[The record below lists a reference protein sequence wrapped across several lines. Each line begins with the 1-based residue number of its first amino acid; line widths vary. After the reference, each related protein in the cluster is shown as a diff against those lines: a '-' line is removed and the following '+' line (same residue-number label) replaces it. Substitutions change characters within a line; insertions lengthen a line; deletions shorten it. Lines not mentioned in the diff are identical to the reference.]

1 MNGIT
6 SEQIQFLRDKLPEI
20 VQLFNEKNNCNTKIF
35 EWTKL
40 HFKDG
45 SLQPSKLI
53 TIENL
58 LDPLVEK
65 LEFAQAVIFNKKLL
79 TWVPVFAGD
88 TMYYLGHAKVI
99 IKPENYSRLE
109 LRQTYILCQFVNSN
123 KDSFAVVQQLAI
135 SDLHFDRIS
144 KTLSFGVINPDGKS
158 DTLSIPRPIKNT
170 DTLEGDYWYTTV
182 LGNKYYFLTEEDR
195 NNFIKTIQKSLEYLK
210 VEY

>member
-6 SEQIQFLRDKLPEI
+6 SEQIEFLRNKLPEI

-65 LEFAQAVIFNKKLL
+65 LEFAEGFVFNEKLL
-79 TWVPVFAGD
+79 SWIPVFVGD
-88 TMYYLGHAKVI
+88 TLYYRGRQKVTVIEGHRTKPLYCNKSI
-99 IKPENYSRLE
+99 MCQGFNDRLPIKNYELE
-109 LRQTYILCQFVNSN
+109 FERNSE
-123 KDSFAVVQQLAI
+123 
-135 SDLHFDRIS
+135 
-144 KTLSFGVINPDGKS
+144 TLSFGIINPDGKS
-158 DTLSIPRPIKNT
+158 DTLWSIPRPIKNT
-170 DTLEGDYWYTTV
+170 DSLEGDYWYTTV

>member
-6 SEQIQFLRDKLPEI
+6 SEQIQFLRNKLPEI
-20 VQLFNEKNNCNTKIF
+20 VRLFNDRNNCNTKIF

-40 HFKDG
+40 HFKGG

-65 LEFAQAVIFNKKLL
+65 LEFAEGFVFNKKLL
-79 TWVPVFAGD
+79 SWVPVFVGD
-88 TMYYLGHAKVI
+88 TLYYRGRQKVTVTEGHRTKLLYWNKSI
-99 IKPENYSRLE
+99 MCQGNGMNLPIEIHELE
-109 LRQTYILCQFVNSN
+109 FERKSE
-123 KDSFAVVQQLAI
+123 
-135 SDLHFDRIS
+135 
-144 KTLSFGVINPDGKS
+144 TLSFGVINPDGKS

>member
-6 SEQIQFLRDKLPEI
+6 SEQIEFLRDKLPEI
-20 VQLFNEKNNCNTKIF
+20 VQFFNEKNNCNTKIF

-65 LEFAQAVIFNKKLL
+65 LEFAEGFVFNEKLL
-79 TWVPVFAGD
+79 SWIPVFVGD
-88 TMYYLGHAKVI
+88 TLYYRGRQKVTVTEGHRTKLLCWNKGIMCQGNGMGGFPIA
-99 IKPENYSRLE
+99 IKNYELE
-109 LRQTYILCQFVNSN
+109 FERNSE
-123 KDSFAVVQQLAI
+123 
-135 SDLHFDRIS
+135 
-144 KTLSFGVINPDGKS
+144 TLSFGIINPDGKS

>member
-65 LEFAQAVIFNKKLL
+65 LEFAEGFVFNEKLL
-79 TWVPVFAGD
+79 SWIPVFAGD

-144 KTLSFGVINPDGKS
+144 KTLSFGIINPDGKS

-170 DTLEGDYWYTTV
+170 DILEGFCWYTTV
-182 LGNKYYFLTEEDR
+182 LGNKYYFLTEGDR

>member
-6 SEQIQFLRDKLPEI
+6 SEQIEFLRNKLPEI
-20 VQLFNEKNNCNTKIF
+20 VREFNEKNNCNTKIF

-45 SLQPSKLI
+45 SLQSSKLI

>member
-1 MNGIT
+1 MNAIT
-6 SEQIQFLRDKLPEI
+6 TEQIEFLRYKLPEI
-20 VQLFNEKNNCNTKIF
+20 VKQFNEKNNCNTKIF
-35 EWTKL
+35 EWTKC
-40 HFKDG
+40 HFKGG

-65 LEFAQAVIFNKKLL
+65 LEFAEGFVFNEKSLSWIPVFVGDTLYYRGRQKVTVTEGHRTKLL
-79 TWVPVFAGD
+79 CRNKSIMCQGNGMGGFPIA
-88 TMYYLGHAKVI
+88 
-99 IKPENYSRLE
+99 IKIYELE
-109 LRQTYILCQFVNSN
+109 VERKSE
-123 KDSFAVVQQLAI
+123 
-135 SDLHFDRIS
+135 
-144 KTLSFGVINPDGKS
+144 TLSFGIINPDGKS